1 MQVIALPMQQLLFS
15 RQTDYLS
22 WTHVQDYR
30 KKWRKFQIREI
41 FPIEASVTNNTSN
54 KKRSKRLKQSI
65 TKTLSARKYSGTKVV
80 RHHANL

>member
-1 MQVIALPMQQLLFS
+1 MQQLIFS

-30 KKWRKFQIREI
+30 KKFQIREI

-65 TKTLSARKYSGTKVV
+65 TKTLSARKYSDTKVV